1 MTTRTTVVPDAVTDV
16 GTETVVTR
24 SGFQAQWGAVFAGA
38 LCGAGLAFVLDA
50 FGAAIGLAVS
60 STAPT
65 WRDASIGLTF
75 LSGIYLILAAV
86 ISYGFGAFIAARL
99 RPGVAV
105 AADQV
110 EMIDGYNGLIVWA
123 LMTVATALLIVIT
136 AQAITRAAAPSNSTA
151 GAAQSVAGENILAFD
166 LDRLF
171 RGARNTPGE
180 YQRAEAARILLTTSS
195 HRGMQQ
201 DDRAY
206 LVRLVEA
213 VTGLAPG
220 DAQARVNDISG
231 RAKQNIDRARNN
243 SVILAF
249 MTAAAALAGAVAAW
263 FTSTAGGRQRDGA
276 IDLWRSD
283 WQWPWSSTTRAT

>member
-1 MTTRTTVVPDAVTDV
+1 MASTALAA
-16 GTETVVTR
+16 E
-24 SGFQAQWGAVFAGA
+24 SGVQLSQVQWGAVFAGA
-38 LCGAGLAFVLDA
+38 LCGAGLAVVLDA

-65 WRDASIGLTF
+65 WRDASIGLAI
-75 LSGIYLILAAV
+75 LSGIYLILTAV
-86 ISYGFGAFIAARL
+86 VCYGFGAFVASRL
-99 RPGVAV
+99 RGGPAV
-105 AADQV
+105 AADRV
-110 EMIDGYNGLIVWA
+110 EIVDGYSGLIVWG
-123 LMTVATALLIVIT
+123 LMTIATAVLILMT
-136 AQAITRAAAPSNSTA
+136 AQALSRAAAPSNSTA
-151 GAAQSVAGENILAFD
+151 AQSVAGENIIAFD

-171 RGARNTPGE
+171 RGARNTSGIE

-206 LVRLVEA
+206 LVRLVET
-213 VTGLAPG
+213 VTGLNPA
-220 DAQARVNDISG
+220 DAQARVNDVSG

-263 FTSTAGGRQRDGA
+263 FASTAGGRERDGA
-276 IDLWRSD
+276 TDPWRSD
-283 WQWPWSSTTRAT
+283 WQWPRLGATRHFR